1 MARKVRMLVPHR
13 AILINGE
20 TVEYEGAHPT
30 HWTFGGVDKDGR
42 MDGSPVQT
50 VAVQAI
56 IPGTWPED
64 DFESDPRDVEI
75 ERLRKIITE
84 LRATHDPRDA
94 QIAQLRE
101 LAEGLLNQKK
111 VAEVQL
117 TPEEIAANEDALA
130 DYRSGKTVQDAVP
143 VQTPPVK
150 ILDATPVPPVKPDGY
165 TPILP
170 PEIPPEQKELWEKFI
185 AEHAK
190 DAE

>member
-1 MARKVRMLVPHR
+1 MLVPHR

-64 DFESDPRDVEI
+64 DYESDPRDVEI
-75 ERLRKIITE
+75 ERLRKIIAE
-84 LRATHDPRDA
+84 LRSTHDPRDA

-111 VAEVQL
+111 VAEVEL
-117 TPEEIAANEDALA
+117 TPEEIAANKDALA
-130 DYRSGKTVQDAVP
+130 EYKPGKTVQDAVP
-143 VQTPPVK
+143 ESVPDANPEIPPQK
-150 ILDATPVPPVKPDGY
+150 DLGY

-170 PEIPPEQKELWEKFI
+170 PEIPPEKKKLWEKFI